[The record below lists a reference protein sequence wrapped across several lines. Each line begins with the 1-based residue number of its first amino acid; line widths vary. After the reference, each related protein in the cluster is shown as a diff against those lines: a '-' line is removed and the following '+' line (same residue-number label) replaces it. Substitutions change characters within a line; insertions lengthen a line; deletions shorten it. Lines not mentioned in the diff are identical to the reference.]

1 MYETRNETN
10 RPSVTS
16 GEETD
21 PSDLTFR
28 LLSGESNQGCRRR
41 PRTMYEIGR
50 TLAELTGV
58 TKRRTPDFYSLQ
70 VS

>member
-1 MYETRNETN
+1 MTVQDRPYWSIGPDQRPMVDGDGPRYTNMYETRNETN

-28 LLSGESNQGCRRR
+28 L
-41 PRTMYEIGR
+41 
-50 TLAELTGV
+50 
-58 TKRRTPDFYSLQ
+58 
-70 VS
+70 

>member
-1 MYETRNETN
+1 MTVQDPPCWSIGPDQRPMVDGDGPRYTNMYETN

-28 LLSGESNQGCRRR
+28 L
-41 PRTMYEIGR
+41 
-50 TLAELTGV
+50 
-58 TKRRTPDFYSLQ
+58 
-70 VS
+70 